1 MTLLAASLLPNLAL
15 WAVLI
20 VGLVLV
26 LTRGRRWLAL
36 PILALGFLSLPIGPK
51 LAASLWVLEERMPER
66 VEGLAVLVP
75 GGGIAGPDALG
86 RYWPRS
92 AGVSRSMIGSAL
104 ARANGLPLILSGGL
118 TVTDGPSEARVMA
131 GFLGSGIDPIL
142 EESARNT
149 CETAEALPALLKRHG
164 LRGVILVT
172 DGVHLRRT
180 RACLRAY
187 GIETFGFVQADGRG
201 LAMRASDFI
210 PTAIGLARWRTVG
223 YEVAGAGY
231 YILRGWI
238 RVGDLFAWEG

>member
-1 MTLLAASLLPNLAL
+1 MKLLAASLLPNLAL

-51 LAASLWVLEERMPER
+51 LAASIWVLEERMPER

-75 GGGIAGPDALG
+75 GGGITGPDALG

-92 AGVSRSMIGSAL
+92 AGVSRSMVGSAL
-104 ARANGLPLILSGGL
+104 ARANGLPLILSGGR

-131 GFLGSGIDPIL
+131 GFLGTGIDPIL

-149 CETAEALPALLKRHG
+149 CETAEALPALLTRHG

-187 GIETFGFVQADGRG
+187 GIETAGLVPTDKDNRTVRVFDFVP
-201 LAMRASDFI
+201 MVV
-210 PTAIGLARWRTVG
+210 GLARWGTVG
-223 YEVAGAGY
+223 YEVTGAGY
-231 YILRGWI
+231 YVLRGWI
-238 RVGDLFAWEG
+238 GPGDLLASD